1 MLGSFSEIQT
11 LCTAGGELE
20 DEKYQVLCMCSKTNS
35 HESGYSFQSTANMQ
49 STKTALKNMKAGL
62 LNYFLLFVQ
71 CWQKKEVLCKH
82 YVELL
87 LQAVLACCGYFFTY
101 PWQGIVSCSVI
112 LDSSSCWYAGP
123 VIPLN
128 LPRGK
133 GGVLR
138 KAFLCS
144 IPLFCPGLQHEERLL
159 ETTHQRYSDNYH
171 YKKGKLLQSEDSKLI
186 MHGLL
191 FL

>member
-1 MLGSFSEIQT
+1 MHESSSEIQT
-11 LCTAGGELE
+11 LSTAGGELE
-20 DEKYQVLCMCSKTNS
+20 NEKCQVLRMCSKTNS
-35 HESGYSFQSTANMQ
+35 HEQGFSFPSTANMQ
-49 STKTALKNMKAGL
+49 STKIALKNMEVGL

-71 CWQKKEVLCKH
+71 CWRMKEVLCKH
-82 YVELL
+82 YLELF
-87 LQAVLACCGYFFTY
+87 LQAVLAYCGYFITY

-159 ETTHQRYSDNYH
+159 ETTHQGYSNNYH
-171 YKKGKLLQSEDSKLI
+171 CKRVNFCTVKIQN
-186 MHGLL
+186 
-191 FL
+191 